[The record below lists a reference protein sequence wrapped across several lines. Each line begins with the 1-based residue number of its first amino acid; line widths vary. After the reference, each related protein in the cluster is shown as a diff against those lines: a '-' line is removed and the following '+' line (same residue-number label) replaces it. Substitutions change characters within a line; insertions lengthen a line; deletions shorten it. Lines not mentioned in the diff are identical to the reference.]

1 MWRQPL
7 GCEAGDP
14 GVSCGRN
21 NGVIESCHF
30 EANSQNLGRT
40 GSCAGNYCYIAIE
53 PLKYSKGFEKNS
65 TIFLASPYHQFSHIC
80 IIMHNTCFVLD
91 KPASE
96 FSLTLYYTC
105 NGGVDEST
113 FSNDTSNNII
123 FSSGKYK
130 NILIIYFTR

>member
-1 MWRQPL
+1 MWRQPF
-7 GCEAGDP
+7 GCQAGDP
-14 GVSCGRN
+14 GDSCVRN
-21 NGVIESCHF
+21 NGIIESCHF